1 MAKTIT
7 EELTYPGTTV
17 AEVAA
22 MLGDPA
28 FRDAVATYQR
38 ALRSST
44 QVTPLDPGGQGD
56 GRQVVWEYAH
66 GTEKVPAFA
75 RKLVGDEIPIVQR
88 ETWTSPSHADVVV
101 TIPGKPGDMSGTA
114 DLRQVGDDVVETAT
128 MTVKVTMPLV
138 GGKIEDLIS
147 GLLGKAMRAENKV
160 GTKWL
165 RGEWQA

>member
-17 AEVAA
+17 AEVSA

-44 QVTPLDPGGQGD
+44 QVTRQGD

-66 GTEKVPAFA
+66 GTEKVPGFA

-88 ETWTSPSHADVVV
+88 ETWASPAHADVLV

-114 DLRQVGDDVVETAT
+114 DLRQVGDDVLETAT
-128 MTVKVTMPLV
+128 MTVKVSMPLV
-138 GGKIEDLIS
+138 GGKIEDLIA
-147 GLLGKAMRAENKV
+147 GLLGKAMRAENTV
-160 GTKWL
+160 GKKWL
-165 RGEWQA
+165 AGEWRT